1 MNVGFKIT
9 WTDEDGTERE
19 TWRQT
24 LEGAIEYG
32 IYLKDVKAT
41 MIRISDKPQSVPQK
55 ERAR

>member
-19 TWRQT
+19 TWRTT
-24 LEGAIEYG
+24 LEAAIAYG
-32 IYLKDVKAT
+32 VWLKDLEAT
-41 MIRISDKPQSVPQK
+41 AIRISDAPQTVPQK